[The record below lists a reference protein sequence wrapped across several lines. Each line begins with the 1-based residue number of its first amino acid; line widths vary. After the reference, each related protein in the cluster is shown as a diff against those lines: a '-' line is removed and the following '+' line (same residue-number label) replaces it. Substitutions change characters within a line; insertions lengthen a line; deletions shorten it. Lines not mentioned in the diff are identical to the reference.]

1 LIKFEILTFEVKCL
15 KNKKIPWKNIEKEF
29 NENSDYF
36 ENIMN
41 EIKEYSKRRVSF
53 QTKDDKIKKQVKIQF
68 KLNNNDFT

>member
-1 LIKFEILTFEVKCL
+1 LTFEVKSL

>member
-1 LIKFEILTFEVKCL
+1 MK
-15 KNKKIPWKNIEKEF
+15 F

-68 KLNNNDFT
+68 KLNNNDFTYSHGTESFYG